1 MPDREER
8 KGNALI
14 ALVVVGAIG
23 AAGALAQED
32 SSESGNAAV
41 DVPTWNDRI
50 GPIIEARCVTCH
62 SPGRSGPFSLA
73 TVDDVRNRATFLID
87 VIKAGRMPPWLPAG
101 GEYRHQRTVPEAE
114 IVAIQAWSKGEAP
127 IGEGPPKILTPP
139 PAEAFRSDLVLE
151 MPVPYSIPEESD
163 PAWHSGELDIHGVNL
178 PLANSGP
185 LRVQAIRHVAAAPQ
199 SMRVAAFAFDTTGAG
214 RYLDERDSR
223 VGFLMGGDAGLR
235 PAGADGVVLTG
246 SGDFRLPPGFH
257 LPVESGSDLLVNF
270 QYQPT
275 GKVERLQ
282 ERVELEFVAETEDSR
297 PARWIPLAVG
307 RIEIDAEEEK
317 GFESAP
323 VVLEEAVDLIG
334 LSPRAIEICSSMQ
347 VDAVLPSGS
356 RRTLLSIPD
365 WDHHQRESYVPVRP
379 VRLPAGTSLV
389 ASFRL
394 DNTSANPRN
403 PDDPAADIRRGRRTG
418 ILNVI
423 AHLAAVD
430 PEFDADLLSLRSR
443 LSGKL
448 IRP

>member
-1 MPDREER
+1 M
-8 KGNALI
+8 I

-87 VIKAGRMPPWLPAG
+87 VIKAGRMPPWLPGG

-214 RYLDERDSR
+214 RYLDERDSQSQAAVR
-223 VGFLMGGDAGLR
+223 KDASKINHLVKNIQACTAFGR
-235 PAGADGVVLTG
+235 PT
-246 SGDFRLPPGFH
+246 
-257 LPVESGSDLLVNF
+257 
-270 QYQPT
+270 T
-275 GKVERLQ
+275 LQ
-282 ERVELEFVAETEDSR
+282 FVAVFGSQADQS
-297 PARWIPLAVG
+297 LSCHQG
-307 RIEIDAEEEK
+307 LDH
-317 GFESAP
+317 FDL
-323 VVLEEAVDLIG
+323 VL
-334 LSPRAIEICSSMQ
+334 
-347 VDAVLPSGS
+347 
-356 RRTLLSIPD
+356 
-365 WDHHQRESYVPVRP
+365 
-379 VRLPAGTSLV
+379 
-389 ASFRL
+389 F
-394 DNTSANPRN
+394 
-403 PDDPAADIRRGRRTG
+403 
-418 ILNVI
+418 
-423 AHLAAVD
+423 
-430 PEFDADLLSLRSR
+430 
-443 LSGKL
+443 
-448 IRP
+448 